1 MGAPPTSPKV
11 LVIALDACDAGLML
25 ELATE
30 GECPHLAELLETG
43 AVVDTIAPFGTFVGS
58 SWMTIT
64 TGADVGTHRYWNWL
78 EIDRDT
84 YQLRSTTPR
93 DSRRPPFW
101 AHLSD
106 AGRRVAVIDV
116 PHADVPRELNGVLVK
131 EWGCHD
137 RHHGTASYPA
147 ELLGELEARHGTHPF
162 GTMEHPWGYDAFA
175 PCDYALRA
183 GPYRSRDEE
192 RELFDALRRG
202 IDAKR
207 ELSLELLDD
216 GPWDLFMTV
225 LGETHCVGHQL
236 WHVHDV
242 AHPRHEPAT
251 RALLGDPVV
260 DVYRRVDASIGAH
273 LERVG
278 PDTLVWV
285 QMNHGMGPH
294 YDGDHLLDEILRR
307 LDPRSAD
314 VRRGGRATAAVRR
327 SMEVL
332 PERARTAGLGVA
344 ARAVR
349 WRADASPPPPS
360 GTTRP
365 HPEASWF
372 RIPGNTTVAPIRLN
386 IEGRERSGVLR
397 RGPELD
403 ALVDRLEADLRR
415 IVNLDTGRPA
425 VRAVVRA
432 DDVLERRDDDALPDL
447 FVEWDRSAPIERVWS
462 PATGTI
468 AVPYEN
474 WRTGDHNDR
483 GLVVVR
489 GPGVGPGRR
498 PSPMSLVDVA
508 PTICAALGAPMA
520 TDGAVHQDLL
530 PTSPAA
536 RADGALTMTPL
547 VPKVSLGRDRPRDAQ
562 PDTAAVASAALD
574 LAGEGTRRALDA
586 QAHIAHD
593 EAELTELR
601 RRVDDLTVRLETL
614 ERERNVWATMAWLA
628 DEPIVESALVS
639 VITPTH
645 RRPEVLRHAIES
657 VIAQRYPRWEL
668 VVVDDGSDTAKS
680 VVADLDDDRVTYLSI
695 PHGGP
700 CAARNAGLDA
710 ATGSLIAYLDDD
722 NVLDPAWLQ
731 AVVWAFANHP
741 GHQALYGAR
750 LIDDW
755 DRVHG
760 RPAGGWPWMQFEA
773 WDRARLE
780 RANIADM
787 GVVAH
792 RASAPGARFDES
804 FWECG
809 DWDFFL
815 SLTEHQDPLE
825 LPAIAVS
832 YRSDGADRLT
842 GRFVDH
848 EDAVRGKWAA
858 RRGAASSR

>member
-1 MGAPPTSPKV
+1 V
-11 LVIALDACDAGLML
+11 LVVALDACDAGLMV
-25 ELATE
+25 ELAAQ
-30 GECPHLAELLETG
+30 GECPHLAELLDTG
-43 AVVDTIAPFGTFVGS
+43 AVVDTIAPYGTFVGS
-58 SWMTIT
+58 SWMTIS
-64 TGADVGTHRYWNWL
+64 TGASVGTHRYWNWL

-84 YQLRSTTPR
+84 YELRPTTPR
-93 DSRRPPFW
+93 ESRRPPFW
-101 AHLSD
+101 LHLSD
-106 AGRRVAVIDV
+106 EGRRVALLDV
-116 PHADVPRELNGVLVK
+116 PHAEIPESLNGVLVK

-137 RHHGTASYPA
+137 RHHGTASYPP
-147 ELLGELEARHGTHPF
+147 ELLGELEGRHGTHPV
-162 GTMEHPWGYDAFA
+162 GTMEHPWGYEAFA
-175 PCDYALRA
+175 PCDYALRE
-183 GPYRSRDEE
+183 GHHRSRDEE
-192 RELFDALRRG
+192 RELFDALQRG
-202 IDAKR
+202 VDAKR
-207 ELSLELLDD
+207 ALSLELLDD

-225 LGETHCVGHQL
+225 LGETHCVGHQF

-251 RALLGDPVV
+251 RSLLGDPVV
-260 DVYRRVDASIGAH
+260 DVYRRADAAIGAH

-278 PDTLVWV
+278 TDTLVWV

-294 YDGDHLLDEILRR
+294 YDGDHLLDEVLRK
-307 LDPRSAD
+307 LDPRSSDA
-314 VRRGGRATAAVRR
+314 RRGGRGTALVRR
-327 SMEVL
+327 SLDRL
-332 PERARTAGLGVA
+332 PERAQGTALGAA

-349 WRADASPPPPS
+349 RRADAAPPPAS

-365 HPEASWF
+365 HPDASWF
-372 RIPGNTTVAPIRLN
+372 RIPGNTTVAAIRLN
-386 IEGRERSGVLR
+386 VEGREPSGVLR
-397 RGPELD
+397 RGPDLD
-403 ALVDRLEADLRR
+403 ARVERLEADLLRL
-415 IVNLDTGRPA
+415 VNLDTGRPA

-432 DDVLERRDDDALPDL
+432 DDVLERSEDDTLPDL

-462 PATGTI
+462 PATGTV

-489 GPGVGPGRR
+489 GPGVVPGRL

-520 TDGAVHQDLL
+520 VTDGVVHHDLL
-530 PTSPAA
+530 PAGTPTHRSRRGPAA
-536 RADGALTMTPL
+536 SVPTVPTAPTPPS
-547 VPKVSLGRDRPRDAQ
+547 VALGRDRSRDAH
-562 PDTAAVASAALD
+562 PDTASVAAAALD

-586 QAHIAHD
+586 QAHVAHD
-593 EAELTELR
+593 KAELKELR
-601 RRVDDLTVRLETL
+601 RRVDDMTLRLETL

-628 DEPIVESALVS
+628 DEPIVETELVS

-645 RRPEVLRHAIES
+645 ERPEALRSAVDS
-657 VIAQRYPRWEL
+657 LLAQRYPRWEL
-668 VVVDDGSDTAKS
+668 VVVDDGGDSAKS
-680 VVADLDDDRVTYLSI
+680 VVSDVDDERITYLSI

-700 CAARNAGLDA
+700 CAARNAGLDIA
-710 ATGSLIAYLDDD
+710 RGSLVAYLDDD

-731 AVVWAFANHP
+731 AVAWAFATHP
-741 GHQALYGAR
+741 DHQVLYGAR

-760 RPAGGWPWMQFEA
+760 RPPGGWPWMQYEP
-773 WDRARLE
+773 WDRAQLE

-787 GVVAH
+787 GVLAH
-792 RASAPGARFDES
+792 RAGAPGARFDEA

-815 SLTEHQDPLE
+815 SVTEHLDPLE

-832 YRSDGADRLT
+832 YRSHGADRLT

-848 EDAVRGKWAA
+848 EQAVRDKWAA
-858 RRGAASSR
+858 RRRSAHRS